1 MVIKK
6 VPSDAILSV
15 GSRRPSPIL
24 STKRVPYTPTKTSAA
39 RRLTVRLFSLL
50 CSLVDRPHR
59 SKRRILAPSQPVGG
73 FYL

>member
-50 CSLVDRPHR
+50 CSLVDRLLP
-59 SKRRILAPSQPVGG
+59 STGSLRIAAACIKD
-73 FYL
+73 